1 MAFCSSTARVG
12 RDIDA
17 SPERVSEC
25 LNEFVSR
32 HLADRHVDKRAYWQL
47 QLQVQVNHI
56 ILYVIILDVFMK
68 KHGLWCWFQDLGSF
82 WSVNQ
87 VCECPCRLYSL
98 WTLWSMGPLVI
109 LPMGFTS
116 WEAVLTSLQRY
127 IEVNIT
133 FFNLQL
139 GGSSM
144 DMTHYLDWNKFL
156 IQDSC
161 SPAFMQI
168 ISDHAS
174 DSWNCM

>member
-1 MAFCSSTARVG
+1 MLTRGLLTASAAG
-12 RDIDA
+12 
-17 SPERVSEC
+17 SGQS
-25 LNEFVSR
+25 
-32 HLADRHVDKRAYWQL
+32 
-47 QLQVQVNHI
+47 VNHI
-56 ILYVIILDVFMK
+56 ILYVIILDVFM

-109 LPMGFTS
+109 LPMVSQVGVFF

-127 IEVNIT
+127 TEVNIT
-133 FFNLQL
+133 VFNLQL

-168 ISDHAS
+168 MLLIIVEIVCRLHRAVIIER
-174 DSWNCM
+174 

>member
-1 MAFCSSTARVG
+1 
-12 RDIDA
+12 
-17 SPERVSEC
+17 
-25 LNEFVSR
+25 
-32 HLADRHVDKRAYWQL
+32 
-47 QLQVQVNHI
+47 
-56 ILYVIILDVFMK
+56 MK

-109 LPMGFTS
+109 LPMVSQVGVFF

-127 IEVNIT
+127 TEVNIT
-133 FFNLQL
+133 VFNLQL

-168 ISDHAS
+168 MLLIIVEIVCRLHRAVIIERWHPKVPLNVNDTGWIVCRSCNLLRENGS
-174 DSWNCM
+174 TVGPFCLWSSGRVSM